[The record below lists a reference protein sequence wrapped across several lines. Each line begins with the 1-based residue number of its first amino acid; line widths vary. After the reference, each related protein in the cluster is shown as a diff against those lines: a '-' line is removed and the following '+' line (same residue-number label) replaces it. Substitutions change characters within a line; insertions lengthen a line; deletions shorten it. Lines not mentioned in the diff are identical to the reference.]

1 MEFTLEEAV
10 ELPPLEPFQDGEML
24 DAEVAKV
31 TLKDAPWK
39 IEGTD
44 EFDKQVEFVFDLPGY
59 TVPGKDGGTFTR
71 RVFGQTS
78 TVFSTSSKC
87 KLRAWVTE
95 IMAVDEL
102 PAGYRLE
109 LENLVGNPCR
119 VIVDKKSWEDKKA
132 PLLPDGT
139 RPWRSGNRVTDV
151 LRAGPV
157 AAGSTQFDAPL
168 AGAAFEDDSEP
179 F

>member
-10 ELPPLEPFQDGEML
+10 ELPPIAAFDDGTIL
-24 DAEVAKV
+24 DAVVSKV
-31 TLKDAPWK
+31 SVEDAPWK
-39 IEGTD
+39 TD
-44 EFDKQVEFVFDLPGY
+44 SGIPDKQVSFVFELPGY
-59 TVPGKDGGTFTR
+59 EVPGRDGGTFTR
-71 RVFGQTS
+71 RVFGNTS

-119 VIVDKKSWEDKKA
+119 VLVEKNTWEDKKA
-132 PLLPDGT
+132 PIQPDGT
-139 RPWRSGNRVTDV
+139 RPWKEGNRVTDV
-151 LRAGPV
+151 LRAGGEAP
-157 AAGSTQFDAPL
+157 ATRQFDAPKRSDWDT
-168 AGAAFEDDSEP
+168 EEP

>member
-1 MEFTLEEAV
+1 MEFTLEESV
-10 ELPPLEPFQDGEML
+10 ELPPIEPFEDGEIL

-31 TLKDAPWK
+31 SVKDAPWK
-39 IEGTD
+39 TD
-44 EFDKQVEFVFDLPGY
+44 DGVPDKQVEFIFELPGY

-71 RVFGQTS
+71 RVYGNTS
-78 TVFSTSSKC
+78 TVFSTSTKC

-119 VIVDKKSWEDKKA
+119 VMVDKKSWEDKNA

-139 RPWRSGNRVTDV
+139 RPTKTGNRVTDV
-151 LRAGPV
+151 LRAGGV
-157 AAGSTQFDAPL
+157 TAARQFDAPK
-168 AGAAFEDDSEP
+168 AGSHLLEDDEP